1 MTREHKL
8 ALIVGFALVLVV
20 GVLVSDHFSSA
31 RKSQPGGGMSV
42 LGPRDSGA
50 AEPLSRPT
58 DNAAGRDFVA
68 NTGNSD
74 YSGMPS
80 TQPPTIAAA
89 TPTEIYAPVGNPRQ
103 EPIYQPDT
111 LPGQQSV
118 AINDPMQ
125 PQPYGG
131 QPSVLGGAQRPEP
144 TQIVMGGQTQGSLGA
159 GLPQHGALTTTDR
172 VLVPVPSDH
181 FEPATPRPIIVEPR
195 PQTPAPSPVTP
206 QVVEPTKPSLPLSK
220 GKLQRRSVK
229 EGETLYTLS
238 QEFYGDGNLWSKLK
252 EYNKGKVGANGSV
265 REGVTLNFPPKD
277 VLQGRASLADGTNA
291 VPASSTQTAVT
302 PAPRGTQ
309 AANTTISGATARTA
323 AGAAKTY
330 TFQKGDVL
338 STVAQKTLGSS
349 RRWQELVDA
358 NPSVLDDPDNIPVGT
373 VIKIP
378 ASPSR

>member
-58 DNAAGRDFVA
+58 DNAAGLDFVA
-68 NTGNSD
+68 NTGNSN

-80 TQPPTIAAA
+80 TQPPAIAVA
-89 TPTEIYAPVGNPRQ
+89 TPTEIYAPVANPQ
-103 EPIYQPDT
+103 PESTYQSAV

-125 PQPYGG
+125 PNYGG
-131 QPSVLGGAQRPEP
+131 QPSALDGAQPHEP
-144 TQIVMGGQTQGSLGA
+144 AQIVMGGQPQSGPIGSH
-159 GLPQHGALTTTDR
+159 LPNGGALMGSHREQLPPT
-172 VLVPVPSDH
+172 H
-181 FEPATPRPIIVEPR
+181 FESVPETRSIIVEPK
-195 PQTPAPSPVTP
+195 PQVPAQVPVTP
-206 QVVEPTKPSLPLSK
+206 PVVEPTKPSLPVSK

-238 QEFYGDGNLWSKLK
+238 QEFYGDGNLWAKLK

-291 VPASSTQTAVT
+291 VPATSTQTAVT

-309 AANTTISGATARTA
+309 ATNITTGATARTA

-378 ASPSR
+378 ATASR